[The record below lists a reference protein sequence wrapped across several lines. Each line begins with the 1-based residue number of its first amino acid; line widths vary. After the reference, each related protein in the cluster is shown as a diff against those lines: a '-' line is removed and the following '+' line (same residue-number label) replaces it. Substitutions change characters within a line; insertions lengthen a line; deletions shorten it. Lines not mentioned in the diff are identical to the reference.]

1 MTAAEFAPD
10 ADGDENLIAIK
21 NIAAYASNIRAT
33 GQLDTEDVPSPCIS
47 VCRIDADSGCCDG
60 CLRTLAEIAAWSRL
74 DNDGKRGVWR
84 IIEQRAVASL
94 AALNVSPEKSP

>member
-1 MTAAEFAPD
+1 MTAAEFTPD
-10 ADGDENLIAIK
+10 ARTQENFDAIK
-21 NIAAYASNIRAT
+21 NIAAYARNIRAT
-33 GQLDTEDVPSPCIS
+33 GQFDTEDVPSPCIS

>member
-1 MTAAEFAPD
+1 MTAAEFTPD
-10 ADGDENLIAIK
+10 ASAGENLNAIK
-21 NIAAYASNIRAT
+21 RIAVYASNLRAT
-33 GQLDTEDVPSPCIS
+33 DQFNTEVVPSPCIS

-60 CLRTLAEIAAWSRL
+60 CLRTLLEISAWSRL

-84 IIEQRAVASL
+84 IIEQRAAASL